1 MREGAALRRFR
12 PASLA
17 AVLLDENMPVHLR
30 SANLSGKIADQ
41 LGPYFAS
48 GNWWDEKSWTRAEWD
63 LQLENGVVARC
74 HQSGETWEI
83 DGIYD

>member
-1 MREGAALRRFR
+1 M
-12 PASLA
+12 PA
-17 AVLLDENMPVHLR
+17 HLR

-41 LGPYFAS
+41 RGPYFAS

-63 LQLENGVVARC
+63 LQLDNGVVARC
-74 HQSGETWEI
+74 HQSESGWAL